1 MLFLVDM
8 ARRPKKLQE
17 RRDQLTF
24 GDLTVPV
31 RLIVEKGRYN
41 ARASVT
47 QKALIIRVP
56 AHVSEAE
63 RTKMIKGM
71 VQWAEKLYAKK
82 PASFAHFR
90 KAELASAYT
99 FEIRDK
105 QYLINVDAH
114 ELKSHRIN
122 FVADGQLEV
131 HLNTEDARAENGEI
145 IAKLLAKFF
154 AGVYLPEVAH
164 RVHEL
169 NAAHFQ
175 RPINHVKLS
184 DTYSRWGSCS
194 HKGNINLATRL
205 LLAPPEVM
213 DAVIIHELA
222 HLVEQNHSSRFWAQV
237 ERALPNYKEYD
248 VWLKKHGKELLF
260 VPEPV

>member
-1 MLFLVDM
+1 M
-8 ARRPKKLQE
+8 ARRPKKLHE

-24 GDLTVPV
+24 GDLVVPV
-31 RLIVEKGRYN
+31 RLIVEQGRYN

-56 AHVSEAE
+56 AHVSETE
-63 RTKMIKGM
+63 RTKMTRDM
-71 VQWAEKLYAKK
+71 VQWAEKLHAKK
-82 PASFAHFR
+82 PAAFAHFR
-90 KAELASAYT
+90 KAELSSAYT
-99 FEIRDK
+99 FEIRD
-105 QYLINVDAH
+105 QRYLIDVDTH
-114 ELKSHRIN
+114 DLKSHRIAR
-122 FVADGQLEV
+122 VADGQLEV
-131 HLNTEDARAENGEI
+131 LLSRNDARTASGDI
-145 IAKLLAKFF
+145 IAKLLAKYF
-154 AGVYLPEVAH
+154 AGIYLPEITR

-205 LLAPPEVM
+205 LLAPPEVL

-248 VWLKKHGKELLF
+248 VWLKQHGKELLF
-260 VPEPV
+260 IPEGV